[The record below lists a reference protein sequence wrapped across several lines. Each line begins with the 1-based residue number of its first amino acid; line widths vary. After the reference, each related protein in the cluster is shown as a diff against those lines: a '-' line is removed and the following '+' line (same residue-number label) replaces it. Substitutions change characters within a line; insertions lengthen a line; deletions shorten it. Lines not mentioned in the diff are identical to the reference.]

1 MDGPAGHRTPGTF
14 GSPPR
19 AHVRRPLPQNRPPAA
34 GGTAMNPPAPV
45 PPVGSYAVDT
55 HTGKVGMVTAHE
67 GLCVR
72 LRPLGGGR
80 EWECPHD
87 TVRRATAAERLS
99 AATAYANAR
108 SRGEV
113 P

>member
-1 MDGPAGHRTPGTF
+1 MKAAAPPT
-14 GSPPR
+14 GSC
-19 AHVRRPLPQNRPPAA
+19 
-34 GGTAMNPPAPV
+34 
-45 PPVGSYAVDT
+45 AVDT
-55 HTGKVGMVTAHE
+55 GTGRVGVVMGHE
-67 GLCVR
+67 GPYVQ

-80 EWECPHD
+80 EWDCVPEA
-87 TVRRATAAERLS
+87 VREATPTERIS

>member
-1 MDGPAGHRTPGTF
+1 MSALR
-14 GSPPR
+14 
-19 AHVRRPLPQNRPPAA
+19 
-34 GGTAMNPPAPV
+34 
-45 PPVGSYAVDT
+45 PPVGSHAMDT
-55 HTGKVGMVTAHE
+55 ETGRVGVVMGHE
-67 GLCVR
+67 GPYVQ

-80 EWECPHD
+80 EWECAPEV
-87 TVRRATAAERLS
+87 VRTATAAERLS